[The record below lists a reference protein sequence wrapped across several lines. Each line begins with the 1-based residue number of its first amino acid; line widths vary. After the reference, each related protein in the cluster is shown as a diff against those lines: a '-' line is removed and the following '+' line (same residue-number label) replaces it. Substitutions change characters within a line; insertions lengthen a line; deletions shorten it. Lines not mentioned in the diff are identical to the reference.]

1 MGINA
6 KEKDHITK
14 AVGLG
19 MELKY
24 NKTFVEYF
32 GLVPGE
38 SQMLMINSTKLVKKL
53 FMDNRIENEGTNR
66 TVYNIKNFAVCSF
79 LNNRLLSKIYSV
91 FYEEFVGN
99 STVFKCPIQPG
110 VYYLR
115 NNLREIVVP
124 LFHPPGK
131 FRLIVRLKTEAEGS
145 FTVEITWRYRVI
157 RT

>member
-1 MGINA
+1 
-6 KEKDHITK
+6 TK
-14 AVGLG
+14 AVILG

-24 NKTFVEYF
+24 NITFVEYF
-32 GLVPGE
+32 GSVPGE
-38 SQMLMINSTKLVKKL
+38 SQMLMINSTKLAKKL

-66 TVYNIKNFAVCSF
+66 TVYNIKNFPVCNF
-79 LNNRLLSKIYSV
+79 LNNRLLSKIYSML
-91 FYEEFVGN
+91 YEEFVGN

-115 NNLREIVVP
+115 NNLREIDVP

-131 FRLIVRLKTEAEGS
+131 FRLTVRLKAEPEGS
-145 FTVEITWRYRVI
+145 FALEITWRYRVI